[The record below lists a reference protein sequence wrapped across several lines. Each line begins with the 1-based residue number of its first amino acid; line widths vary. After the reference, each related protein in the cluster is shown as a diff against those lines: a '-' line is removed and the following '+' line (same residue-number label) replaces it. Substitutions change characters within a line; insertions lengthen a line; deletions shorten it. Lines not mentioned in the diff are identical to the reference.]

1 MAKKKKKMNFAKK
14 KDDEK
19 NDFAEKIKKIVE
31 GLYFMSETEAEIQNF
46 TGEKAE
52 QVSKEEI
59 LSQTKNAPDAPV
71 EEKDF
76 AELFERLTK
85 IQDWFE
91 DEEKQ
96 AAAKFSELGDLLRK
110 NLKNLKVFKIGEI
123 ELDVYIVGLDAEG
136 RLAGIKTKA
145 VET

>member
-19 NDFAEKIKKIVE
+19 NDFAEKIKKIVG

-59 LSQTKNAPDAPV
+59 LSQTKNASDAPV